1 MNQPLFVS
9 VGSRGLETADPVWV
23 CAHET
28 HTWNLTKVAS
38 SQPAYTA
45 GYPHFRVLCV
55 RVDCTHAH
63 LHTEYMCIQVH
74 VCLHTF
80 FPHMLISF
88 FFPFRVMVESIREG
102 EQSRPLP
109 YLFRARGRR
118 LLHWCSRGH
127 PRLECC
133 RNWNLEIC
141 KPKTSD
147 MLIMNIRHPFN
158 RAVTFPP
165 TNSVRTPPWKMVN
178 DKWWEE
184 KPVLRAYNS
193 W

>member
-28 HTWNLTKVAS
+28 HTRNLTKVAS

-55 RVDCTHAH
+55 RVDCTNAH

-88 FFPFRVMVESIREG
+88 FFPFQVMVEPIREG

-127 PRLECC
+127 PR
-133 RNWNLEIC
+133 RYDSAWAG
-141 KPKTSD
+141 KG
-147 MLIMNIRHPFN
+147 MLIWN
-158 RAVTFPP
+158 RPGMARSWQILFCSLMACGFS
-165 TNSVRTPPWKMVN
+165 SVPWKTR
-178 DKWWEE
+178 
-184 KPVLRAYNS
+184 LRAPRE
-193 W
+193 WAQ